1 MNARCGKNTHIQIDA
16 VYTSHYPF
24 DQHNIRQH
32 EVLNLDMTMKQFDRC
47 LANRHPMS
55 VKFDVLDKQTHT
67 RAHKHTAHTDNETK
81 GDQASDDKYSR
92 YCVNLIYIVENLNY
106 AIHLL
111 VCNTSIKFLNQ
122 LNPIAK

>member
-1 MNARCGKNTHIQIDA
+1 MNARCGKNTNKQIDA

-32 EVLNLDMTMKQFDRC
+32 EVLNLDMTMKHFDRC

-55 VKFDVLDKQTHT
+55 VGFDVLDKHA
-67 RAHKHTAHTDNETK
+67 RTDNNETK
-81 GDQASDDKYSR
+81 GDRENDDIYSR
-92 YCVNLIYIVENLNY
+92 YCINLIFIVGKLNY

-111 VCNTSIKFLNQ
+111 VCNASINFLNQ
-122 LNPIAK
+122 LNRIAK